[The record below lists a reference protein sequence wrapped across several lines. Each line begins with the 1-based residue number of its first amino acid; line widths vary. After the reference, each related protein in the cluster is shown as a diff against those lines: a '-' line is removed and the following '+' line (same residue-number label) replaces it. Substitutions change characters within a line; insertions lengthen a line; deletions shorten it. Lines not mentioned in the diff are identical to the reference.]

1 MNQRNDVSGSLLV
14 LGAGVLWGTVGP
26 AQVMAGSAASPVTV
40 GCARILFG
48 GLLLLAFVLLT
59 DRAAFR
65 TLTRPA
71 WPPLLS
77 AAAATGIFQAAFL
90 TSVSRTGAAVATALA
105 FGFAPV
111 FTGLCQRLFLRTPLT
126 RTWLA
131 GTAAAVVGVTL
142 MSTPAGSARV
152 DPLGLVLGVVAGGC
166 FGVYTVS
173 AKRLVDDRVAMP
185 AAVSLTLLV
194 GSMVTLPWFV
204 AGLPLLAD
212 ARSLGLVAWLAGATT
227 ALAYMFFVSG
237 LRRVSAASAA
247 TLSLA
252 EPLVASVLGVLVL
265 GERMPAPVTAGA
277 LILLGGLAVVSLSGR
292 REPVVETTRPVR
304 VHERDPG
311 VIGRRRS
318 G

>member
-1 MNQRNDVSGSLLV
+1 M
-14 LGAGVLWGTVGP
+14 LGAGLLWGTVGP
-26 AQVMAGSAASPVTV
+26 AQVLADSAASPVAL

-65 TLTRPA
+65 TITRTA

-77 AAAATGIFQAAFL
+77 AAAATGVFQAAFL

-111 FTGLCQRLFLRTPLT
+111 FTGLCQRLVLRTPLT
-126 RTWLA
+126 RAWLA

-142 MSTPAGSARV
+142 MSAPPGSVRV

-173 AKRLVDDRVAMP
+173 AKRLVDDGVAMP
-185 AAVSLTLLV
+185 AAVSLTLLL
-194 GSMVTLPWFV
+194 GSAVTLPWLV
-204 AGLPLLAD
+204 AGPAPLAD
-212 ARSLGLVAWLAGATT
+212 ARSLWLVVWLAGATT
-227 ALAYMFFVSG
+227 ALAYMFFVAG
-237 LRRVSAASAA
+237 LRRVSAATAA

-252 EPLVASVLGVLVL
+252 EPLVAGVLGVLVL
-265 GERMPAPVTAGA
+265 GERMSVPVAAGA
-277 LILLGGLAVVSLSGR
+277 LILLGGLAVVSLPAR
-292 REPVVETTRPVR
+292 RDRRPVAIVCDAHYCESHAKR
-304 VHERDPG
+304 
-311 VIGRRRS
+311 
-318 G
+318 